1 MPLLHNGEEWQL
13 NIIEVIFP
21 SKLFAIGP
29 FAVQFRGLQNNGQ
42 PRSCRLLKHYY
53 GLNIARGSLP
63 GKLADERTTTF
74 YRLHLFIKKKTDPV
88 HGGGGVA

>member
-1 MPLLHNGEEWQL
+1 MPLLHKRKECQL
-13 NIIEVIFP
+13 NIIEVISP

-29 FAVQFRGLQNNGQ
+29 FAVQFRRQLNNGQ
-42 PRSCRLLKHYY
+42 PRSRRLLKYYY
-53 GLNIARGSLP
+53 GLNIARGSP
-63 GKLADERTTTF
+63 PDKLADEKTTTF